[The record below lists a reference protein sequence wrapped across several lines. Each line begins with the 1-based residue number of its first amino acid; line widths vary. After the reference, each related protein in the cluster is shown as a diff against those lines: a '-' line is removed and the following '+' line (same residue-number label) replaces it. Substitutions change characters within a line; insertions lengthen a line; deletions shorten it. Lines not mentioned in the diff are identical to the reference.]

1 MAARDYSD
9 WYNNE
14 TVDNRTNSG
23 SLAPFTFICIVV
35 ILIMTGLLMLY
46 SSSYAEAAANGQPH
60 YYFVLRQGIFALLGI
75 VCAVAVNFIPVKWIK
90 LSAFPLVALAF
101 ITMLLTLLT
110 PFGVTVMG
118 ARRWLD
124 LPVIPQF
131 QPSEVAKLA
140 IIIFLAWWFTSQKT
154 RQYIGW
160 YYVVPLLLIL
170 ALTLL
175 IFIQRA
181 YTTGIHFLILALAL
195 CIAGRLKLRYVF
207 TACAFLAVP
216 AVFYMLSEGYRVR
229 RIASFLIPS
238 LDPQGLNWQVNMS
251 LSAIAEGGFF
261 GKGIGN
267 GVYKMGL
274 LPEVQNDFILAS
286 IIEETGLV
294 GFIFI
299 AMLFVLFAVLGYR
312 AAGRLWDRDRF
323 ASLIAIGITTMIVSQ
338 VALNIA
344 VVTGLLPPT
353 GIPLPFFSQG
363 GTNLFVVIIECGLLY
378 RMIALSA
385 KGDENGGR

>member
-90 LSAFPLVALAF
+90 LSAVPLVALAF

-286 IIEETGLV
+286 IIEETKSISVFSSAEMNCWVACAHISILRRSSASKPLTKALV
-294 GFIFI
+294 NIHEQTTMTVATATNTYLNISEVGENLFI
-299 AMLFVLFAVLGYR
+299 AYFF
-312 AAGRLWDRDRF
+312 
-323 ASLIAIGITTMIVSQ
+323 
-338 VALNIA
+338 NIN
-344 VVTGLLPPT
+344 V
-353 GIPLPFFSQG
+353 
-363 GTNLFVVIIECGLLY
+363 
-378 RMIALSA
+378 
-385 KGDENGGR
+385 